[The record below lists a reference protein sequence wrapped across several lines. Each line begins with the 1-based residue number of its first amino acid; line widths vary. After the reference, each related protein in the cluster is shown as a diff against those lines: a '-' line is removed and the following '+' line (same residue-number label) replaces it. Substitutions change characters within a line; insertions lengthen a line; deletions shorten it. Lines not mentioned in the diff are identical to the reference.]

1 MFKQLPETE
10 SVLSSPDKKIVLPS
24 IEGII
29 HFFIHCRLF
38 LFVFLFLFGQQI
50 PSYADCF
57 PNPPTVT
64 VNPPPI
70 TTGTPPI
77 TGYSPGMVV
86 TICITFDNYSATGGN
101 WVEGFGFNLGPGWV
115 PGSLIGT
122 TPPDDSPPM
131 LPAGSGAGWIWVSTS
146 FTNPNGTFGPGYF
159 FDSGQNGP
167 GNNGITED
175 DWGDNSTDNGP
186 WTFCVTAT
194 VGNTPGASLS
204 FEVTNH
210 SDGEAGSYTNPDC
223 NNTTTQGDP
232 LLPPGTQVISCAFGN
247 IANQTN
253 ILCNGQGTGSIDIDG
268 NAGIPPYTFTMSGV
282 NYPNGIVT
290 GLLGGNYTMQ
300 ISSTDGCTSDFPFT
314 ITEPP
319 ALILSNPIVTNLT
332 CHGIPNGSIA
342 VTASGGTAPYNI
354 LLNSVSY
361 ASGNIN
367 NLNAGSYILQVSDSN
382 GCLVTSVN
390 NPIVITQPNPLNLFL
405 VSKDS
410 LLCVNDT
417 IGSFEV
423 SGNGGTLPY
432 TYESNPSLPNFGG
445 IFGVTQGGMYEVV
458 VTDANDCTGTLD
470 VNYYQVPQPFQVTLS
485 QVTNINC
492 FGNNNGQIVLSPVGG
507 YPPYSF
513 TVSINGIAMPSLNNS
528 TGIFNNLAP
537 GVYDIFARDFY
548 QCSYDFS
555 INITQAFAPLSA
567 EINQQTP
574 VICFGDTT
582 GTISV
587 TCIGGTPP
595 YTVSNSIN
603 TYPGNPAFFP
613 DVFAGPDVMLVVD
626 ANQCFVTIPYVM
638 NQPAAPLSHTI
649 SSINNI
655 TCPPSIDGTI
665 SLDVNGGWP
674 TNNIIYNYKL
684 FNAANN
690 LLFDQNNNGVF
701 GNIPEGGY
709 YIHITDS
716 MGCVDTVSFSIVGPD
731 TALSIS
737 VDILNNVSCNGD
749 SSGYVLFGAN
759 GGYPGYQYFINSN
772 PVTNGIGNNLPPGSH
787 VLSVTDANGC
797 SKDTIIDI
805 TEPDLLQLNL
815 ISQDSVKCFGACN
828 GKISIQASG
837 GTPPYTYTLNGITSN
852 NNGLFNQLCAG
863 IYQVVVSDARGCTTT
878 FNHTM
883 FQPLAP
889 LTALQVINDS
899 VTCYGGSNGLLYIQ
913 ASGGTPAYQY
923 SLTGQVSGNTA
934 ANNNGVF
941 SGLIADDYDVVAT
954 DANLCT
960 FTNTYTIGQA
970 NLPLQLTV
978 SGTQNVICN
987 GDTTGHICFLAAG
1000 GTLPYS
1006 FVCLDNGLV
1015 QPEGILGSG
1024 PCFYGLNSGSYSISV
1039 TDFNGCSVTQQANI
1053 TQPATP
1059 IQATASVS
1067 QVKCYSGSDGI
1078 IAVNT
1083 VGGTPGYTFAINT
1096 SPFNFSPI
1104 SVFGNLPAGAY
1115 AITIRDAN
1123 QCTLVLPV
1131 QVNQPLLPLSS
1142 QIVQQVPLR
1151 CNGDT
1156 NACVTIAALL
1166 NSGTQP
1172 YRYIFNNDTLTSG
1185 LICNLSPGQYS
1196 ARVLDANGCV
1206 YVQDINIANPPVV
1219 EAAFVEV
1226 KNVTCFAG
1234 ADGMLK
1240 AQGSGGTPGTTPAP
1254 QYIYHWPGLPGNPLL
1269 PVVNGLS
1276 AQTYSM
1282 YVEDSFGCLSDTIY
1296 ATLTQPEQLRTIAV
1310 GQTDICIGNSTTL
1323 TINATGGT
1331 PGYQILWFPNGITPV
1346 PPITGSP
1353 LTVQPTTTT
1362 NYLVQ
1367 VSDSKNC
1374 RSLRDTIKITV
1385 HPLPTALFTVDPP
1398 VGCQGMC
1405 VSFSDISLIS
1415 STTGDVIERSHWVY
1429 GDNTFETQT
1438 NPTHCYQDAGNYNVR
1453 LVSET
1458 NYGCKDTVTLN
1469 NVIKVNPNP
1478 QVEFTFG
1485 PQPTSLVDPKIQF
1498 QIAELENN
1506 LYYWDLG
1513 DGTITTELNPLHT
1526 YKDTGK
1532 YCVKLRQISENGCP
1546 DSLIQCVVISPNFT
1560 MFIPSA
1566 FTPNGDLINDTF
1578 TVVSEYL
1585 SDYNIVIM
1593 DRWGQLVFAS
1603 SSLDNQWDGIFKGDE
1618 AAEGVYTWVIRATDV
1633 TGKTYRKNGQV
1644 SLIR

>member
-1 MFKQLPETE
+1 LI
-10 SVLSSPDKKIVLPS
+10 SNSS
-24 IEGII
+24 
-29 HFFIHCRLF
+29 
-38 LFVFLFLFGQQI
+38 
-50 PSYADCF
+50 
-57 PNPPTVT
+57 
-64 VNPPPI
+64 
-70 TTGTPPI
+70 
-77 TGYSPGMVV
+77 
-86 TICITFDNYSATGGN
+86 
-101 WVEGFGFNLGPGWV
+101 
-115 PGSLIGT
+115 
-122 TPPDDSPPM
+122 
-131 LPAGSGAGWIWVSTS
+131 
-146 FTNPNGTFGPGYF
+146 
-159 FDSGQNGP
+159 
-167 GNNGITED
+167 
-175 DWGDNSTDNGP
+175 
-186 WTFCVTAT
+186 
-194 VGNTPGASLS
+194 
-204 FEVTNH
+204 
-210 SDGEAGSYTNPDC
+210 
-223 NNTTTQGDP
+223 
-232 LLPPGTQVISCAFGN
+232 
-247 IANQTN
+247 
-253 ILCNGQGTGSIDIDG
+253 
-268 NAGIPPYTFTMSGV
+268 
-282 NYPNGIVT
+282 
-290 GLLGGNYTMQ
+290 
-300 ISSTDGCTSDFPFT
+300 
-314 ITEPP
+314 
-319 ALILSNPIVTNLT
+319 
-332 CHGIPNGSIA
+332 
-342 VTASGGTAPYNI
+342 
-354 LLNSVSY
+354 
-361 ASGNIN
+361 
-367 NLNAGSYILQVSDSN
+367 
-382 GCLVTSVN
+382 
-390 NPIVITQPNPLNLFL
+390 
-405 VSKDS
+405 
-410 LLCVNDT
+410 
-417 IGSFEV
+417 
-423 SGNGGTLPY
+423 
-432 TYESNPSLPNFGG
+432 
-445 IFGVTQGGMYEVV
+445 
-458 VTDANDCTGTLD
+458 
-470 VNYYQVPQPFQVTLS
+470 
-485 QVTNINC
+485 
-492 FGNNNGQIVLSPVGG
+492 
-507 YPPYSF
+507 
-513 TVSINGIAMPSLNNS
+513 
-528 TGIFNNLAP
+528 
-537 GVYDIFARDFY
+537 
-548 QCSYDFS
+548 
-555 INITQAFAPLSA
+555 
-567 EINQQTP
+567 P

-960 FTNTYTIGQA
+960 FTNTFTIGQA